1 MRLEEHLHPDR
12 VVVGVEARTR
22 DEALAE
28 LAEALGRGGVELPPD
43 RMAAALAAREAEQS
57 TVLGRGIAVPHAVLP
72 ELSRP
77 VMLVAVTRSPVAF
90 GPPSADPV
98 RIFFALLSPPGH
110 EGTHIRL
117 LARIC
122 RLARHD
128 RVLEALRGAG
138 SPEEALGVLRDA
150 DREEG

>member
-1 MRLEEHLHPDR
+1 MTIR
-12 VVVGVEARTR
+12 
-22 DEALAE
+22 
-28 LAEALGRGGVELPPD
+28 RGEPWGSL
-43 RMAAALAAREAEQS
+43 
-57 TVLGRGIAVPHAVLP
+57 
-72 ELSRP
+72 
-77 VMLVAVTRSPVAF
+77 
-90 GPPSADPV
+90 GPPPADPI

-128 RVLEALRGAG
+128 RVLEGLRGAG